1 MKRIVIMGA
10 SSGIG
15 LRTAEIFALTGW
27 HVGVAARNEGP
38 LRALKEMFPTQVEYE
53 VIDVTRSDAP
63 HKLTELIRRLG
74 GMDVYFHV
82 AGIFSEN
89 PSLDLD
95 KEVAVTET
103 NTTGFVRMVDTAYH
117 YFCLTRI
124 KGTIAAV
131 TSVAGVKG
139 IGRMAAYSAS
149 KRFQWNYLEALEQLS
164 NNKRAGISF
173 IDIRPGW
180 VRTPLLDKERKYPVS
195 MSLDHVAPLVVDAI
209 ERKIRIAVVDWRWA
223 IGVFFWRLI
232 PGCLWVK
239 MPVKVSRAVKRIP
252 RPAK

>member
-53 VIDVTRSDAP
+53 AIDVTRSDAP

-164 NNKRAGISF
+164 
-173 IDIRPGW
+173 
-180 VRTPLLDKERKYPVS
+180 
-195 MSLDHVAPLVVDAI
+195 
-209 ERKIRIAVVDWRWA
+209 
-223 IGVFFWRLI
+223 LI
-232 PGCLWVK
+232 H
-239 MPVKVSRAVKRIP
+239 I
-252 RPAK
+252 